1 MLNTNTSASRTAAET
16 TVDTSLP
23 RWSRVATLA
32 VGDLI
37 VFLIFSATGRSNH
50 AEAVSL
56 SSVVVTAAPF
66 IIGWFAVSPFL
77 GAFGRQG
84 SAATTRPLPLLQRT
98 AIAWIVAWAVALLLR
113 RFVFGGDIPPAFII
127 VALLVNGVLL
137 LGWRGV
143 ASALFWRR

>member
-1 MLNTNTSASRTAAET
+1 MLNTNTSASRAAGGAA
-16 TVDTSLP
+16 DAPLP
-23 RWSRVATLA
+23 RWDRVAALA

-37 VFLIFSATGRSNH
+37 VFLFFSATGRSNH

-56 SSVVVTAAPF
+56 SSVVMTAAPF
-66 IIGWFAVSPFL
+66 IIAWFVISPFL

-84 SAATTRPLPLLQRT
+84 SAATTRPVPLLQRT

-137 LGWRGV
+137 LGWRGAV
-143 ASALFWRR
+143 SALFWRR

>member
-1 MLNTNTSASRTAAET
+1 MLNTNTSASRAAGGAA
-16 TVDTSLP
+16 DAPLP
-23 RWSRVATLA
+23 RWDRVAALA

-37 VFLIFSATGRSNH
+37 VFLLFSATGRSNH

-56 SSVVVTAAPF
+56 SSVVMTAAPF
-66 IIGWFAVSPFL
+66 IIAWFVISPFL

-84 SAATTRPLPLLQRT
+84 SAVTTRPVPLLQRT

-113 RFVFGGDIPPAFII
+113 RFVFEGDIPPAFII

-137 LGWRGV
+137 LGWRGAV
-143 ASALFWRR
+143 SALFWRR